1 MPRHTARVDVK
12 PTLSE
17 LAHVRAAL
25 AEFVAPL
32 DVPSDVLLDV
42 TLAVEEIITNVISYG
57 LAGDHTQLIAVRLS
71 FEAGVITV
79 EVEDGGQPFDPLR
92 VAAPD
97 ITRPLDEREAG
108 GLGIHLVRSVMD
120 DVAYARRDGRN
131 VVLMRKAVR

>member
-1 MPRHTARVDVK
+1 MPRHIARVDVK
-12 PTLSE
+12 TSLSE

-25 AEFVAPL
+25 AKFVAPHPI
-32 DVPSDVLLDV
+32 PSEVLLDV

-57 LAGDHTQLIAVRLS
+57 LASDHNQLIAVRLS

-79 EVEDGGQPFDPLR
+79 EVEDQGQPFDPLR

-97 ITRPLDEREAG
+97 ITRPPDEREAG

-120 DVAYARRDGRN
+120 EVAYARRDGRN
-131 VVLMRKAVR
+131 VVLMKKAVR

>member
-79 EVEDGGQPFDPLR
+79 EVEDEGQPFDPLR

-131 VVLMRKAVR
+131 VVLMRKAV